1 MWLLPKSPESKYRRS
16 VFDVMYL
23 ILKLL
28 WHTHTHTHPPFHL
41 SLEKV
46 LAVPGAEERS
56 TDVAG

>member
-28 WHTHTHTHPPFHL
+28 WHTSPPPPPPFHL

>member
-28 WHTHTHTHPPFHL
+28 WHPPPFHL